1 MNLHFSY
8 KAAKSPDVERVI
20 QQHVSKL
27 EPRLKAFNPDLV
39 HLHGTLD
46 SAPQNGSAVGLN
58 LRLPTGQLFAE
69 AEGSGGEAAVK
80 AAFAELTSQLN
91 RHKDLLRNGHK
102 WVREKGTAAEGL
114 SSASE
119 APRTREQVSEG
130 VDSVLP
136 PQGNG
141 EATPEEISAA
151 TFELENRDTV
161 QSDVRKYLT
170 AKLPRLERFVE
181 RELSYRE
188 ANGQITP
195 GSISREEVIDEVA
208 MAALSTDRR
217 PMNISLEK
225 WIYRL
230 CIHAIRMLASGTRID
245 LSAVS
250 LEQAVVTPNVTA
262 SDESFL
268 QYHQPGE
275 MLSRENVIPDSR
287 LATPEQIAATDEYID
302 QLEHALRGAKPDE
315 REAFVLCAIEGFTVE
330 EIAQVTD
337 RSVEQ
342 VRQSIKGARE
352 HLMKKLPD
360 NNSLK
365 KKLLQYSSVA

>member
-8 KAAKSPDVERVI
+8 KAAKSSDVEKVI
-20 QQHVSKL
+20 QLHIGKL

-46 SAPQNGSAVGLN
+46 SAPQNGLTVGLN
-58 LRLPTGQLFAE
+58 LRLPTGQLFAQ

-102 WVREKGTAAEGL
+102 WVRDKGVAAEG
-114 SSASE
+114 STSVSRV
-119 APRTREQVSEG
+119 RTTPQGDDG
-130 VDSVLP
+130 VGSVLP
-136 PQGNG
+136 PHGNG
-141 EATPEEISAA
+141 QATPEEISA
-151 TFELENRDTV
+151 TSFELENRDSV

-170 AKLPRLERFVE
+170 VKLPRLERFVA
-181 RELSYRE
+181 RELLYRE
-188 ANGQITP
+188 ANGQIAP
-195 GSISREEVIDEVA
+195 GLISREEVIDEVA
-208 MAALSTDRR
+208 MAALSVEKR
-217 PMNISLEK
+217 PSNISLEK

-230 CIHAIRMLASGTRID
+230 CIHAIRMLTSGNRID
-245 LSAVS
+245 LSTVS
-250 LEQAVVTPNVTA
+250 LEQPVVTPNVTG

-275 MLSRENVIPDSR
+275 RLTREDLISDPGRAN
-287 LATPEQIAATDEYID
+287 PEQIAATDEYID
-302 QLEHALRGAKPDE
+302 QLEQALHGAKPDE

-330 EIAQVTD
+330 EIAQITD

-352 HLMKKLPD
+352 HLMKRLPD